1 MARAPA
7 VQVPYSPTG
16 YARRSSAPKL
26 RCHSDR
32 SRSARE
38 GEVEEP
44 AFNVLTGHTG
54 FPLPPGR
61 NYNPYA
67 MLPKAGYSTPML
79 HVADV
84 ARSIRFYELLGFELI
99 DTEGDPGCLG
109 WARVQCEGGALMF
122 LLAEEPVVPSAQ
134 SILLAMYTP
143 DLPGLREHLLAN
155 GVKVPPITC
164 PGYMPSGQITFSD
177 PDGTSSVLTIGAT
190 PSTAPG

>member
-1 MARAPA
+1 MSTSRWGSITAATPSELTRYEACARQPKKKCSITTDSIFYYPRQCMARAPA

-32 SRSARE
+32 SRSARD

-84 ARSIRFYELLGFELI
+84 ARSIRFY
-99 DTEGDPGCLG
+99 
-109 WARVQCEGGALMF
+109 
-122 LLAEEPVVPSAQ
+122 
-134 SILLAMYTP
+134 
-143 DLPGLREHLLAN
+143 
-155 GVKVPPITC
+155 
-164 PGYMPSGQITFSD
+164 
-177 PDGTSSVLTIGAT
+177 
-190 PSTAPG
+190 